1 MAKSTKTFK
10 QYFSENITTSVAG
23 IRSTDVT
30 GEDKQGD
37 HIYAPNDSRIVKPLG
52 KVETRKGTVGKKEK
66 DNKKR
71 GINGVFL
78 KGEDAEEEMCP
89 DACCGMPVSECKCGP
104 DCKHCDCYEINN
116 G

>member
-1 MAKSTKTFK
+1 MEKTFAE
-10 QYFSENITTSVAG
+10 YFKKLMAEMTTASAG
-23 IRSTDVT
+23 VGSTNVT

-37 HIYAPNDSRIVKPLG
+37 HIYAPNDSRIVKTIG
-52 KVETRKGTVGKKEK
+52 KVETRKGTVGKNKK
-66 DNKKR
+66 DNKKK

-78 KGEDAEEEMCP
+78 KGEDAEEKMCP

-104 DCKHCDCYEINN
+104 DCEHCDCYEINN